1 MPVLAGRERAAN
13 RTASAPLLLADVYR
27 DHFDYVVRVARRIG
41 GRALAAEDVAQEV
54 FLVVGRCL
62 DRYEPRAQLTT
73 WLYRITFNVVR
84 SMRRRLLLEWSYRA
98 DEAEGL
104 EVPAPAHDPVELRE
118 AVTALDDIL
127 GSMSARKREVLRS
140 VRRRSPPPGR
150 IRTRS
155 PSDRAPC
162 RRRSRPRKCPRSR
175 RRPSR
180 RSRPCPPSSCRRPGC
195 RSRRSCPACCT
206 AGSASCRRCRR
217 SCRRSRSC
225 RRRRPCRCRCP
236 SCCSRRRKRLRREP
250 VIVACALRRR
260 MLRAHT
266 RISKRVVKG
275 KSRGKCANRIF

>member
-127 GSMSARKREVLRS
+127 GSMSARKREVLLM
-140 VRRRSPPPGR
+140 GEL
-150 IRTRS
+150 
-155 PSDRAPC
+155 DELPC
-162 RRRSRPRKCPRSR
+162 AEIARLVGSKEATVWSRLHY
-175 RRPSR
+175 
-180 RSRPCPPSSCRRPGC
+180 
-195 RSRRSCPACCT
+195 A
-206 AGSASCRRCRR
+206 
-217 SCRRSRSC
+217 
-225 RRRRPCRCRCP
+225 
-236 SCCSRRRKRLRREP
+236 RRELEEK
-250 VIVACALRRR
+250 AARWRQERLH
-260 MLRAHT
+260 A
-266 RISKRVVKG
+266 
-275 KSRGKCANRIF
+275 A